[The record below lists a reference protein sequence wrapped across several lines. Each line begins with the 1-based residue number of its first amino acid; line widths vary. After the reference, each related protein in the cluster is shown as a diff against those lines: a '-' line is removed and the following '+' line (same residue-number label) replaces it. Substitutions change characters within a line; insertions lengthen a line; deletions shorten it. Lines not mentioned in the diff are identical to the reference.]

1 MQRTTRRAL
10 VLRLSGLSNKRAA
23 KHDGHIYKQRQEEY
37 KHRIGPKVRYN
48 DLRVYLYECAQDVKD
63 KKHRVQYG

>member
-1 MQRTTRRAL
+1 MRQATLCFATSGDRTTKGCGARR
-10 VLRLSGLSNKRAA
+10 SQM
-23 KHDGHIYKQRQEEY
+23 YKQRQEEY

-48 DLRVYLYECAQDVKD
+48 DLRVYLYECAQVAKD